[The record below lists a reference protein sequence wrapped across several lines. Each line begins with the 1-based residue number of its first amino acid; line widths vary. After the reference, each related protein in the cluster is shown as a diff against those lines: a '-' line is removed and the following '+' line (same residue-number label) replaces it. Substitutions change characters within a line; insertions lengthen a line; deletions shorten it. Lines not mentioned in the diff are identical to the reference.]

1 MQAQNIVPDT
11 HFFRVQ
17 PDVFQAGSI
26 GLREREVFLDDA
38 RLAVLPGDFRCRQ
51 PGKGD
56 KTAVVHDALE
66 LPDRFDE
73 LCRRFLVGYLLR
85 NNPAPAEGG
94 EVALSAAS
102 LPCRFR
108 QEQVAVMVQE
118 RAFIEVPFKGAA

>member
-1 MQAQNIVPDT
+1 MPPA
-11 HFFRVQ
+11 
-17 PDVFQAGSI
+17 
-26 GLREREVFLDDA
+26 
-38 RLAVLPGDFRCRQ
+38 
-51 PGKGD
+51 GKGD

-85 NNPAPAEGG
+85 NNPALAEGG